1 MSNDPGAMQE
11 VLGVISK
18 NPQAMNKLRQVT
30 QTASA
35 LAPELGS
42 YQHGSRQN
50 RADGG
55 KIGYPAKK
63 GVERMQKSLARAQK
77 AIAHETMS
85 LIQAPDAAVA
95 QALEITRTK

>member
-1 MSNDPGAMQE
+1 
-11 VLGVISK
+11 
-18 NPQAMNKLRQVT
+18 MNKLRQVT

-55 KIGYPAKK
+55 KVYPAKPL
-63 GVERMQKSLARAQK
+63 GRMERSLARAQK
-77 AIAHETMS
+77 AIADETRPIMS
-85 LIQAPDAAVA
+85 MPDNTVA
-95 QALEITRTK
+95 HALEIASTK